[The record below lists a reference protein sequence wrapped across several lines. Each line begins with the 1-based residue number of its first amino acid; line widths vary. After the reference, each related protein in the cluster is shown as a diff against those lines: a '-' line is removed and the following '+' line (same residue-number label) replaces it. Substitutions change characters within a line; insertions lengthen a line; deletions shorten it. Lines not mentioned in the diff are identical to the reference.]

1 VSAVSDAV
9 RKVLD
14 TSTATDP
21 VDLAREVDA
30 LLTEEQR
37 ADAWLS
43 LLANHVRV
51 SISAR
56 RRAHPLV
63 PVGRPARGAR
73 ALRADGDDQNTP
85 ADHSGNA
92 AHAAPVGGGHTS
104 PRLAV
109 AADWWRRA
117 LDGIYNVEG
126 EWKRLADMSRDDVLA
141 VAAHRRREADANAA
155 VADRLE
161 RLADAMRR
169 ARVKTVA
176 KLAEDAA
183 RRAWGEA
190 A

>member
-1 VSAVSDAV
+1 MSAVSDAV

-21 VDLAREVDA
+21 ADLAREVDA

-37 ADAWLS
+37 GEAWLS

-51 SISAR
+51 SIGAR
-56 RRAHPLV
+56 RRAHPLA
-63 PVGRPARGAR
+63 PVGQVTDGHHAPA
-73 ALRADGDDQNTP
+73 ADGDDQTAP
-85 ADHSGNA
+85 AAGADRSGTG
-92 AHAAPVGGGHTS
+92 GGGHTS

-141 VAAHRRREADANAA
+141 VAAHRRREASANAA

-161 RLADAMRR
+161 RLAAAMRR
-169 ARVKTVA
+169 AKASTVGA
-176 KLAEDAA
+176 LAENAA